1 MPVIDLRENKGNMTI
16 PGIVPK
22 PHVEDDSIKYKNI
35 RQLPSSNDAESK
47 IIMNIVF
54 KNFTEL
60 IGISKRL
67 SQYNDIDIPQK
78 IYKEYHEIV
87 YILTTQR
94 QIGWDYYFNTIQ
106 KYGRDKLN
114 DFNEELLKGIDA
126 FKNDDLFNNM
136 VNLDNLIKDKIV
148 YNGVKD

>member
-1 MPVIDLRENKGNMTI
+1 MKNVFLKENTI
-16 PGIVPK
+16 ENDI
-22 PHVEDDSIKYKNI
+22 EYKNI

-54 KNFTEL
+54 KNFSEL
-60 IGISKRL
+60 VTL
-67 SQYNDIDIPQK
+67 YQDNNTDIPQK

-94 QIGWDYYFNTIQ
+94 RIGWDYYFNTIQ

-126 FKNDDLFNNM
+126 FKM
-136 VNLDNLIKDKIV
+136 MICLII
-148 YNGVKD
+148 